1 MKNIVSVNE
10 NTVQY
15 STVSAVAIR
24 LGVHAKLIYK
34 EIEEGRLPAVKIGA
48 PGSKRPTIRVPVA
61 AFEAWEAKQLEGGA
75 K

>member
-1 MKNIVSVNE
+1 M
-10 NTVQY
+10 QY
-15 STVSAVAIR
+15 STVSAVATR
-24 LGVHAKLIYK
+24 FGVAAKLIYK

-61 AFEAWEAKQLEGGA
+61 ALEAWEQAQFGG